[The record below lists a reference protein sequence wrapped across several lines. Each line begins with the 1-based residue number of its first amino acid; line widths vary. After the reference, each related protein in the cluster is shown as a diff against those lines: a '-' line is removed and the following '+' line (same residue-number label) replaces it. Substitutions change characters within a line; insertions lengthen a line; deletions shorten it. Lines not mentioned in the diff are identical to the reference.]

1 MTGEIIKSIEVIP
14 LKVKLIEPFII
25 SLGKLEYADNV
36 VVKITTQNGIIGF
49 GECSPF
55 RSIHGETAET
65 CLAVG
70 KIISENFIGKD
81 ALKIEEL
88 VSLMDKIIFG
98 NTSIKSAFDIS
109 LYDIASQHSKVPL
122 YEFLGGKNDKVI
134 HTDYT
139 VSIDT
144 PEKMT
149 SDAKKI
155 LNAGFPVIKVKLG
168 GTAEQDI
175 FRMKSIRA
183 AVGNE
188 IPIRIDANQGW
199 SKEDAIYILSE
210 LKSLN
215 IQHCEEP
222 IARWKFMKLSK
233 VKKQSPIPIM
243 ADECCGDEHDAEKLI
258 ELNACQYFNIKLG
271 KSGGIYKGLKIVR
284 LAEAAGIHL
293 QVGAMLES
301 RIAMTAF
308 AHFALCSPLIEHYDF
323 DTALMFKEDP
333 VTGGIQYKANGV
345 ITITETPGL
354 GATIE
359 DVWLQKME
367 KVIIQ

>member
-65 CLAVG
+65 CIAVG

-98 NTSIKSAFDIS
+98 NTSIKSAFDIA
-109 LYDIASQHSKVPL
+109 LYDIASQHSKLPL

-168 GTAEQDI
+168 GTAEEDI

-222 IARWKFMKLSK
+222 ILKHSFLDLPEIKNTSA
-233 VKKQSPIPIM
+233 IPIM
-243 ADECCGDEHDAEKLI
+243 ADESCCDHLDAARLI
-258 ELNACQYFNIKLG
+258 KIKACDLFNIKLG
-271 KSGGIYKGLKIVR
+271 KSGGIFKAMKILR
-284 LAEAAGIHL
+284 LAEENNIGVQI
-293 QVGAMLES
+293 GGFLES
-301 RIAMTAF
+301 RLGFTAS
-308 AHFALCSPLIEHYDF
+308 AHVALSSPAAKFFDF
-323 DTALMFKEDP
+323 DTPLMFEEDP
-333 VTGGIQYKANGV
+333 IKGGIRYGENGLV
-345 ITITETPGL
+345 TLPLGIGL
-354 GATIE
+354 GAH
-359 DVWLQKME
+359 L
-367 KVIIQ
+367 